1 MKIMELHRLL
11 SQHLYKSAILVKDKS
26 QTSGRGDHV
35 KQKALLLFTVLL
47 LSGCSIASA
56 DDSAPR
62 FTEEGKYIG
71 SADPHTIAVSLN
83 GEETM
88 IQVPKDKRDECES
101 LPDHTDVQVKYIKK
115 DNGTLQLE
123 DIQLQKN
130 SS

>member
-1 MKIMELHRLL
+1 MKIMEKLYRLL
-11 SQHLYKSAILVKDKS
+11 CKLYKSAILVKDKS

-35 KQKALLLFTVLL
+35 KQTGLFLFTVLL

-56 DDSAPR
+56 DESAPR

-88 IQVPKDKRDECES
+88 IQVPRDKRDDCED
-101 LPDHTDVQVKYIKK
+101 LLDHTNVQVKYIKK
-115 DNGTLQLE
+115 ENGTLQLE
-123 DIQLQKN
+123 DIQQQKN
-130 SS
+130 S

>member
-1 MKIMELHRLL
+1 MKNVEPQCGL
-11 SQHLYKSAILVKDKS
+11 SHLLYKSAILVKDKS

-35 KQKALLLFTVLL
+35 KQTVLLLFTVLL
-47 LSGCSIASA
+47 LSGCSVASA
-56 DDSAPR
+56 DDSVPR

-101 LPDHTDVQVKYIKK
+101 LPGHTNVQVKYIKK

-123 DIQLQKN
+123 DIQLQRN
-130 SS
+130 AS

>member
-1 MKIMELHRLL
+1 M
-11 SQHLYKSAILVKDKS
+11 VKDKS

-35 KQKALLLFTVLL
+35 KQTALLLFTVLL

>member
-1 MKIMELHRLL
+1 M
-11 SQHLYKSAILVKDKS
+11 VKDKS

-35 KQKALLLFTVLL
+35 KQTGLFLFTVLL

-56 DDSAPR
+56 DESAPR

-88 IQVPKDKRDECES
+88 IQVPRDKRDDCED
-101 LPDHTDVQVKYIKK
+101 LLDHTNVQVKYIKK
-115 DNGTLQLE
+115 ENGTLQLE
-123 DIQLQKN
+123 DIQQQKN
-130 SS
+130 S

>member
-1 MKIMELHRLL
+1 MELARLH
-11 SQHLYKSAILVKDKS
+11 SRCLYKFAILVKDKN
-26 QTSGRGDHV
+26 QTSGRGGHV
-35 KQKALLLFTVLL
+35 KQTVLLLFTALF
-47 LSGCSIASA
+47 LSGCSVASA
-56 DDSAPR
+56 DDSVPR

-101 LPDHTDVQVKYIKK
+101 LPDQTHVLVKYTKK

-123 DIQLQKN
+123 DIQLRKN